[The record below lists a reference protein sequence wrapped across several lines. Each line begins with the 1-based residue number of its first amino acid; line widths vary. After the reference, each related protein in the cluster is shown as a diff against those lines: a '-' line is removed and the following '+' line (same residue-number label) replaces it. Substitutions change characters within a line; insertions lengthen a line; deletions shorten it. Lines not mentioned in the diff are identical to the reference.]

1 MHCVENLPAALSFSA
16 ICGSRLQRVEN
27 QRRDRQFSTI
37 GLLWHVPCRGPRD
50 RSVGERDGVRQI
62 AATPHRGLD
71 LRVAVRGASDGA
83 SMLEAGVGI
92 IHSTDS
98 AVDHCRQRTAA
109 SASAT
114 PRVIGGSGA
123 FPSRASSGDRRR
135 VETTAVT
142 ASWIFIDR
150 RAPDPPLTNR
160 DRADEPF
167 PAGWADD
174 LSPRPR
180 PRPDFPHVAP
190 GRRGTW
196 KILQAAG

>member
-109 SASAT
+109 RA
-114 PRVIGGSGA
+114 PRNAV
-123 FPSRASSGDRRR
+123 GDRWLGRLPQPSFVPGPASR
-135 VETTAVT
+135 V
-142 ASWIFIDR
+142 
-150 RAPDPPLTNR
+150 
-160 DRADEPF
+160 
-167 PAGWADD
+167 
-174 LSPRPR
+174 RPR
-180 PRPDFPHVAP
+180 R
-190 GRRGTW
+190 
-196 KILQAAG
+196 